1 MSYVSRLNQT
11 FGLQLELHDINHM
24 YSLCGKKISNYYL
37 KVRDMRVQLISC
49 LLDSNRN
56 YAGEYI
62 QVRGKWFAGDVPP
75 PPSQCEVGSF
85 RSIVYSPFSFN
96 NCFIYPNINSFL
108 PFLLQTVQCSLQT
121 LGRFMCGT

>member
-62 QVRGKWFAGDVPP
+62 QVRGKWFAGNVPP
-75 PPSQCEVGSF
+75 PPSQREVGSF
-85 RSIVYSPFSFN
+85 RAIVYSLFPFIIVLFIRILTHSFFFY
-96 NCFIYPNINSFL
+96 CR
-108 PFLLQTVQCSLQT
+108 
-121 LGRFMCGT
+121 RFSVHPRH

>member
-75 PPSQCEVGSF
+75 PLSQHEVGSF
-85 RSIVYSPFSFN
+85 QSTIYSPFP
-96 NCFIYPNINSFL
+96 FIIILFTRILTRSLFS
-108 PFLLQTVQCSLQT
+108 LQTV
-121 LGRFMCGT
+121 